1 MESFIEDYLAT
12 VTGNPRAAFA
22 MLTPAFQEASG
33 GLSGYQSFWNT
44 IASAEPTSVSA
55 DPGSLTVDYTV
66 DYTREDGSTVTDEVS
81 LQLVFE
87 DGRYLIAGVR
97 ADEPGRAV
105 PRHRRDVA

>member
-12 VTGNPRAAFA
+12 VTANPRAAFA
-22 MLTPAFQEASG
+22 MLTPAFQQASG

-66 DYTREDGSTVTDEVS
+66 DYTREDGSTATDEVS

-87 DGRYLIAGVR
+87 DGRYLIAG
-97 ADEPGRAV
+97 ES
-105 PRHRRDVA
+105 

>member
-12 VTGNPRAAFA
+12 VTRNPRAAFA
-22 MLTPAFQEASG
+22 MLTPAFQQASG

-66 DYTREDGSTVTDEVS
+66 DYTREDGSTGEFTVLARV
-81 LQLVFE
+81 
-87 DGRYLIAGVR
+87 DGPTELRYIHNGGIL
-97 ADEPGRAV
+97 PAV
-105 PRHRRDVA
+105 LRRLYKESAAS